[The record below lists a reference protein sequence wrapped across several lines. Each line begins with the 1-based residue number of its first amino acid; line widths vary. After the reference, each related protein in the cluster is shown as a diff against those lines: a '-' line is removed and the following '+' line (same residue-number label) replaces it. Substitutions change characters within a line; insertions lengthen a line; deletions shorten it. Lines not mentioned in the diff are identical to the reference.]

1 MRVEGLL
8 FAAGVVFFV
17 IVGAVYGFVT
27 HEPAGTVAL
36 LFTAGLAALT
46 GFYTLFTGH
55 RIGER
60 PEDRKNAEIG
70 ENAGELGFFSPHSYW
85 PLALGASVGLV
96 ALGLAIGWWLV
107 ALAVIPLGL
116 SILGFVFEYYRGE
129 HAH

>member
-8 FAAGVVFFV
+8 FASGVVFFL
-17 IVGAVYGFVT
+17 IVGLVYGFVT

-36 LFTAGLAALT
+36 LFTAGLAALA

-60 PEDRKNAEIG
+60 PEDRKDGEIG
-70 ENAGELGFFSPHSYW
+70 ENAGELGFFSPHSFW
-85 PLALGASVGLV
+85 PLVLAASVALV

-107 ALAVIPLGL
+107 ALGAVFLLL

>member
-8 FAAGVVFFV
+8 LAALVVFFV
-17 IVGAVYGFVT
+17 VVGAVYGFVS

-36 LFTAGLAALT
+36 LFTAGLAALS
-46 GFYTLFTGH
+46 GFYILFTGH

-60 PEDRKNAEIG
+60 PEDRKDGEIG

-107 ALAVIPLGL
+107 ALAALPLFL

>member
-17 IVGAVYGFVT
+17 VVGLVYGFTT
-27 HEPAGTVAL
+27 HEPVGTVAL
-36 LFTAGLAALT
+36 LFTAGLAALP
-46 GFYTLFTGH
+46 GFYPLFTGH

-60 PEDRKNAEIG
+60 PEDRKDAEIG
-70 ENAGELGFFSPHSYW
+70 ENAGELGFFSPQSFW
-85 PLALGASVGLV
+85 PLVLAASVALV

-107 ALAVIPLGL
+107 ALGVGCLLL